1 MTDAPRRLLKALGCT
16 VTEMPR
22 NKDNTFCCGAG
33 GGRIWM
39 DDSNLTERPSE
50 NRIREAVSV
59 GVDTFVVACP
69 KDMTMYTDAA
79 KTTGN
84 EATMAVLDVVQLL
97 DAALDRDAL
106 AARRPTETEVTVDIP
121 TPVEVTAEAEP
132 PPEG

>member
-1 MTDAPRRLLKALGCT
+1 
-16 VTEMPR
+16 
-22 NKDNTFCCGAG
+22 
-33 GGRIWM
+33 M

-84 EATMAVLDVVQLL
+84 EATMAVVDVVQLL
-97 DAALDRDAL
+97 DAALDREAL
-106 AARRPTETEVTVDIP
+106 AARPQ
-121 TPVEVTAEAEP
+121 
-132 PPEG
+132 G

>member
-1 MTDAPRRLLKALGCT
+1 
-16 VTEMPR
+16 
-22 NKDNTFCCGAG
+22 
-33 GGRIWM
+33 M

-50 NRIREAVSV
+50 NRITEAVSV

-84 EATMAVLDVVQLL
+84 EATMAVVDVVQLL
-97 DAALDRDAL
+97 DAAVERDAD
-106 AARRPTETEVTVDIP
+106 VTIDLP
-121 TPVEVTAEAEP
+121 EPVEATAEAEP